1 MAKIY
6 QIILVE
12 DEPSLAMIIQD
23 SLEHQGYLVQHFG
36 DAETALKAYHQ
47 AAPDLLIL
55 DVMLPKSN
63 GYELA
68 RNIRNTDRLT
78 PIIFLTAKSKVQD
91 LVTGFEAGGNDYLRK
106 PFSIEELLIR
116 VKVLLNDQRLLP
128 VKEEDVQTKWQI
140 GRYLFDSNKQTLLLG
155 DQMIALTGR
164 ESLLLAL
171 FCQHQNRLLEKSSIL
186 LKIWGD
192 DSFFN
197 SRSMD
202 VYISKLRK
210 HLKKDHSIKIINVR
224 GAGYK
229 LVIG

>member
-1 MAKIY
+1 MAKTY

-23 SLEHQGYLVQHFG
+23 SFEQEGYQVQHFSQ
-36 DAETALKAYHQ
+36 AEDALKAYHQ
-47 AAPDLLIL
+47 EKPDLLVL

-68 RNIRNTDRLT
+68 KQIRNTDRLT
-78 PIIFLTAKSKVQD
+78 PIIFLTAKSKVED
-91 LVTGFEAGGNDYLRK
+91 VVAGFEAGGNDYLRK
-106 PFSIEELLIR
+106 PFSIEELLVRI
-116 VKVLLNDQRLLP
+116 KVLLNDQRLLP
-128 VKEEDVQTKWQI
+128 LDQNSQQTEWNI
-140 GRYLFDSNKQTLLLG
+140 GQYHFDSNR
-155 DQMIALTGR
+155 QMLTFGEQSLVLTGR
-164 ESLLLAL
+164 ESILLAL
-171 FCQHQNRLLEKSSIL
+171 FCQHQNRLLEKTSIL

-210 HLKKDHSIKIINVR
+210 HLKKDPSVKIINVR

-229 LVIG
+229 LVIS

>member
-1 MAKIY
+1 MAKVY
-6 QIILVE
+6 QILFVE
-12 DEPSLAMIIQD
+12 DEPSLAMIVKD
-23 SLEHQGYLVQHFG
+23 SLVQQGYAVQHFSE
-36 DAETALKAYHQ
+36 AESALKAYHQ
-47 AAPDLLIL
+47 QAPDLLIL

-63 GYELA
+63 GYDLA
-68 RNIRNTDRLT
+68 KQIRNTDRLT

-91 LVTGFEAGGNDYLRK
+91 VVTGFESGGNDYLRK

-116 VKVLLNDQRLLP
+116 IKVLLNDQRLLP
-128 VKEEDVQTKWQI
+128 PQENTKQTEWQI
-140 GRYLFDSNKQTLLLG
+140 GQYYFDSMRQTLDWG
-155 DQMIALTGR
+155 AQSIVLTGR
-164 ESLLLAL
+164 EAMLLAL
-171 FCQHQNRLLEKSSIL
+171 FCQHQNSLLEKSSIL

-210 HLKKDHSIKIINVR
+210 HLKKDPSIKIINIR